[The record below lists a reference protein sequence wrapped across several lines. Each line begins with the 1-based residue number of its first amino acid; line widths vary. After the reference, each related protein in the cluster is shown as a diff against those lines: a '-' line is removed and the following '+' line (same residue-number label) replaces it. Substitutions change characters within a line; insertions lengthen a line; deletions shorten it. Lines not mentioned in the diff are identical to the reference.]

1 MVNTLRTD
9 RDLWDLQQHAVATEQ
24 TNGLLII
31 SLALRKTHAHKKKE
45 KKAHFYSFSLSYLQW
60 AGAAVCH
67 KWHRVMNIN
76 VLRCQ
81 EN

>member
-31 SLALRKTHAHKKKE
+31 SLALRKTHARKKK
-45 KKAHFYSFSLSYLQW
+45 KKKKHTSTASLYHIYSERGRRFVTS
-60 AGAAVCH
+60 GTG
-67 KWHRVMNIN
+67 
-76 VLRCQ
+76 
-81 EN
+81 